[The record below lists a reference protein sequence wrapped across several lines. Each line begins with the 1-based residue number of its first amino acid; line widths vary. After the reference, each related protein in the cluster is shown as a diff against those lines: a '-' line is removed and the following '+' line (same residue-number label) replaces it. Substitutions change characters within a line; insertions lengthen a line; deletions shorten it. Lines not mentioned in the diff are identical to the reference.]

1 MCKYLFFDYNSCHFK
16 SNFFWIMFVN
26 LKLTTYWCK
35 ENTPMAIILLCEYN
49 LDKLLISTVTQGSN
63 PMKHDTAWTLPQSK
77 QTSNIYCHPGFK
89 PHAIYKRSNIGFHT
103 MSCRFFVLF
112 DFLALEDL
120 FSLLSNILSLCIHDE
135 DCSGSTSTQEHY
147 S

>member
-1 MCKYLFFDYNSCHFK
+1 MKNKKHDTEHFH
-16 SNFFWIMFVN
+16 
-26 LKLTTYWCK
+26 
-35 ENTPMAIILLCEYN
+35 N

-63 PMKHDTAWTLPQSK
+63 PMRYINGQISVFTQCLVDFLYS
-77 QTSNIYCHPGFK
+77 
-89 PHAIYKRSNIGFHT
+89 
-103 MSCRFFVLF
+103 